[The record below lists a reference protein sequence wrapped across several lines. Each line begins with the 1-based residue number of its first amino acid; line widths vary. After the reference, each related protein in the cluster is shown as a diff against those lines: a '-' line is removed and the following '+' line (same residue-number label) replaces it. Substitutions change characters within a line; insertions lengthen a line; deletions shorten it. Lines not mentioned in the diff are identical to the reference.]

1 MGVASL
7 PEVPVTSPSHAARD
21 VAPVYIRGMT
31 EPLPAGERLLWEGAP
46 QAGLVAT
53 HVFHRRL
60 VWGYFLL
67 LLGWWG
73 VTTVGTLPMSDWG
86 PMLAV
91 RVALSAIVIG
101 TVEVLARVVARTSW
115 YALTNKRLVLRI
127 GMVLPMTINVPL
139 RVVQD
144 AAVGTFKDGS
154 GQIALSLVAGQRLAY
169 IALWPHCRVFS
180 FSNPKPVLRGL
191 SQPDQV
197 AALLR
202 DAVTADADV

>member
-1 MGVASL
+1 M
-7 PEVPVTSPSHAARD
+7 SHAA
-21 VAPVYIRGMT
+21 APEFIRGVA

-67 LLGWWG
+67 LIGWWG
-73 VTTVGTLPMSDWG
+73 VSTVGSLPMSEWG

-91 RVALSAIVIG
+91 RVALSAVVIG
-101 TVEVLARVVARTSW
+101 TAEVLARVVARTSW
-115 YALTNKRLVLRI
+115 YALTTKRLVLRL
-127 GMVLPMTINVPL
+127 GMVLPMTINLPL

-154 GQIALSLVAGQRLAY
+154 GQIALSLIPGQRLAY
-169 IALWPHCRVFS
+169 IALWPHCRVWS
-180 FSNPKPVLRGL
+180 FTHPKPVLRGL
-191 SQPDQV
+191 AQPDRV

-202 DAVTADADV
+202 DAIVADAASSADSDGTA